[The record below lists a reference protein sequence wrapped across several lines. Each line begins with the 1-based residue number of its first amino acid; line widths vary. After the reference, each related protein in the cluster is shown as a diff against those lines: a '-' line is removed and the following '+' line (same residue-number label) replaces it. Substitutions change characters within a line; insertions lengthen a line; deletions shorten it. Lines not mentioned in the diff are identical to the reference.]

1 MRFFLDTAN
10 VDDIK
15 AAFDLGVI
23 TGVTTNPSIISKEGK
38 EFTAVLKEISG
49 IVGPESFVFCEVV
62 SLDAENMVKEAKE
75 LQNVHS
81 NLVIKVPMCAE
92 GLKAVSRLK
101 KEGIRTCVTLIFSS
115 CQALLAANAGASYV
129 APFAGRV
136 DDIGWDGCA
145 LVAEIAEIFAV
156 QGIETELVVA
166 STRHPMHIVN
176 IARAG
181 ADIATV
187 PYKVIKQ
194 MIEHPLTT
202 SGLAQF
208 MKDWEKV
215 PKK

>member
-10 VDDIK
+10 VEDIRS
-15 AAFDLGVI
+15 AFELGVI

-38 EFTAVLKEISG
+38 PFTTVLKEISQ
-49 IVGPESFVFCEVV
+49 IVGDSYIFCEVV
-62 SLDAENMVKEAKE
+62 SMEADGMVKEAKE
-75 LQNVHS
+75 LQSVHS
-81 NLVIKVPMCAE
+81 NLIIKIPMCAE

-115 CQALLAANAGASYV
+115 CQALLAANAGASFV
-129 APFAGRV
+129 APFVGRV
-136 DDIGWDGCA
+136 DDIGWDGCE

-156 QGIETELVVA
+156 QDMKTEIVVA
-166 STRHPMHIVN
+166 STRHPMHIAN

-194 MIEHPLTT
+194 MIEHPLTKN
-202 SGLAQF
+202 GLDKF
-208 MKDWEKV
+208 MEDWEKV
-215 PKK
+215 PKN